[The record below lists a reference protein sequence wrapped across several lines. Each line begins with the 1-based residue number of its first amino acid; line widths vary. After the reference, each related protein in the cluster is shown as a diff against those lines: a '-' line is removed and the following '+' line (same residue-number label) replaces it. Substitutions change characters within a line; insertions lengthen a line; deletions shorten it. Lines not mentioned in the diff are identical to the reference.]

1 MWHASWISF
10 GIIAT
15 LFTWMA
21 HRLESSRRPTR
32 YASEASCR
40 AIMAPL
46 WNRMF
51 ILSRS
56 WAISLT
62 SCWNGSFRMSSSVD
76 FWYRQI
82 SGSATVPGWYFRAF
96 GLPCWEVDCVFPP
109 PCTFLPFVPFFFVF
123 LGWTCGCFQG
133 ALPLPGSFR
142 WLRYQASSSLLGRG
156 GGCVTCFE
164 VLW

>member
-1 MWHASWISF
+1 MW
-10 GIIAT
+10 
-15 LFTWMA
+15 MV
-21 HRLESSRRPTR
+21 HRLKSSRRLTR

-40 AIMAPL
+40 ATMAPL

-51 ILSRS
+51 ILPRS

-62 SCWNGSFRMSSSVD
+62 SRWNGSFWMSSSVN

-82 SGSATVPGWYFRAF
+82 SRSATVPSWYFRTF
-96 GLPCWEVDCVFPP
+96 SLPCWEVDRIFPLS
-109 PCTFLPFVPFFFVF
+109 CTFLPFVPFMPFFFVF
-123 LGWTCGCFQG
+123 LGWTCGCFRG
-133 ALPLPGSFR
+133 ALPLPGNFR

-164 VLW
+164 AL